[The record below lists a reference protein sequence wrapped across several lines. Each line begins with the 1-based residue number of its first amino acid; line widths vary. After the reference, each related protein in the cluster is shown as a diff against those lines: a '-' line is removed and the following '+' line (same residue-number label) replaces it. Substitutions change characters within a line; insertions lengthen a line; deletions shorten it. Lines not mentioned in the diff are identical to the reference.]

1 MSKITRR
8 YLKYITL
15 VSYFLDLV
23 VLNLFAKRM
32 FPFANF
38 SLYYALFIVLS
49 WTIISLNIDFYHIRR
64 LSNIRSI
71 IIKIVKQFI
80 VFTIICYAF
89 TGIYKPQ
96 SDTTLVIKYVLI
108 SFLFISIIKILHFYL
123 TKKFQKVKKVIIIG
137 KKENTLELKNFFNEN
152 PSLGYKFIN
161 VLSIYSLQCM
171 EESISFI
178 EENKIDE
185 IYCSL
190 NDMDKDQLF
199 FYSNYADNNL
209 KSLKFIA
216 NEKELLISNYKI
228 EYYGHIPIASY
239 INIHNEDKT
248 LLLLKRIFDVVFSLV
263 IAILILSWLVP
274 IIAVI
279 IKLTS
284 KGPIFYLQERIGK
297 DEHPFKIIKFRSMKI
312 DAEASGPKLSSDN
325 DNRITPIGKIIRK
338 YRIDEFPQFI
348 NVLKG
353 DMSIVGPRP
362 EREFFIN
369 EILKVNP
376 KYKRLH
382 NVKPGITSLGQ
393 VYYGYAENISEM
405 DKRLQYDL
413 LYLKNFSFIT
423 DIKIILLTISIV
435 FKGKGK

>member
-1 MSKITRR
+1 
-8 YLKYITL
+8 
-15 VSYFLDLV
+15 
-23 VLNLFAKRM
+23 
-32 FPFANF
+32 
-38 SLYYALFIVLS
+38 
-49 WTIISLNIDFYHIRR
+49 
-64 LSNIRSI
+64 
-71 IIKIVKQFI
+71 
-80 VFTIICYAF
+80 
-89 TGIYKPQ
+89 
-96 SDTTLVIKYVLI
+96 
-108 SFLFISIIKILHFYL
+108 
-123 TKKFQKVKKVIIIG
+123 
-137 KKENTLELKNFFNEN
+137 
-152 PSLGYKFIN
+152 
-161 VLSIYSLQCM
+161 
-171 EESISFI
+171 
-178 EENKIDE
+178 
-185 IYCSL
+185 
-190 NDMDKDQLF
+190 
-199 FYSNYADNNL
+199 
-209 KSLKFIA
+209 
-216 NEKELLISNYKI
+216 
-228 EYYGHIPIASY
+228 
-239 INIHNEDKT
+239 
-248 LLLLKRIFDVVFSLV
+248 
-263 IAILILSWLVP
+263 
-274 IIAVI
+274 
-279 IKLTS
+279 
-284 KGPIFYLQERIGK
+284 
-297 DEHPFKIIKFRSMKI
+297 MKI